1 MSHDSRKSAR
11 STGRP
16 SGVRRTGVARALS
29 KLGVTSRTLAA
40 QWVRAGRVTI
50 NHKPV
55 RDPETPVV
63 LDRDILHVDGMPVGA
78 VEKHYL
84 MLNKPRGLVT
94 TRRDERRRATV
105 YSCFD
110 ESDQWLAP
118 VGRLD
123 KASEGLLLFT
133 NDTAWA
139 DRLLDPATH
148 LSKIY
153 HVQVDRRLDDARL
166 QQLRDGVRL
175 DDGTLLRV
183 GTVRIIREGE
193 KNSWLEIGL
202 EEGRNRHIRR
212 LLEAMDIKVL
222 RLIRVAIGPVK
233 LGELPKGHSRVLRED
248 ELQALAVAAN
258 A

>member
-1 MSHDSRKSAR
+1 
-11 STGRP
+11 
-16 SGVRRTGVARALS
+16 
-29 KLGVTSRTLAA
+29 
-40 QWVRAGRVTI
+40 
-50 NHKPV
+50 
-55 RDPETPVV
+55 
-63 LDRDILHVDGMPVGA
+63 
-78 VEKHYL
+78 
-84 MLNKPRGLVT
+84 
-94 TRRDERRRATV
+94 
-105 YSCFD
+105 
-110 ESDQWLAP
+110 
-118 VGRLD
+118 LD